1 MMANR
6 KLDIPV
12 SRHSGGPAGPTL
24 SLVPTPKPEPDSSFE
39 LVRRACR
46 GDKLAENQLAERYF
60 PRLNRWAKGRL
71 PRGARAAMETGDL
84 VHDVLIRAIKGFP
97 TFDPRH
103 EGSFPAFVRKILAN
117 RLHDLGR
124 VQKRRPQPDPLDSGM
139 DAAGPELSPFD
150 EAVGEENRRRFDEA
164 FSRLDVE
171 DQDLIFMRMELGCSY
186 EDIAAM
192 LGRPTPNAIRV
203 ATRRAMLRLAKEM
216 SSERPTS

>member
-1 MMANR
+1 MMSNR

-12 SRHSGGPAGPTL
+12 SPYPGGSPGPTL
-24 SLVPTPKPEPDSSFE
+24 SLVPSPTPKPEPESSFE
-39 LVRRACR
+39 LVRRACH
-46 GDKLAENQLAERYF
+46 GDKTAENLLAERYL
-60 PRLNRWAKGRL
+60 PRLKRWAKGRL

-84 VHDVLIRAIKGFP
+84 VHDVFMRAVRGFP

-103 EGSFPAFVRKILAN
+103 EGSFPAYIRKILAN

-124 VQKRRPQPDPLDSGM
+124 VEKRRPQPDPLESGV
-139 DAAGPELSPFD
+139 DAPAPERSPFD
-150 EAVGEENRRRFDEA
+150 EAVGEENRRRFDAA

-171 DQDLIFMRMELGCSY
+171 DQDLIFMRMELGYSY

-216 SSERPTS
+216 SSERP